1 MIQNQSSDQLY
12 KSIVSSNSR
21 VSGVKYLGSRK
32 LNTRHLFLLSLIVLL
47 LLGVSACGRKNTTDQ
62 KAPPENEQQTKIEG
76 SLEFNNVTLE
86 QADENGRPLWK
97 VKAKRGVYTQNQKTA
112 RVENPTGDLFQDGK
126 LVLRVS
132 ATEGEIQQD
141 GQKVFLKGQI
151 VATEIRNGLVLKG
164 QELEWRPKEDLLII
178 RNNLTGSHPQLQA
191 SAKEARYSSRTQRME
206 LFGQIVATAKDPSL
220 QMRTEHLIWQVSQQK
235 VIGDKQIKIDRYQ
248 GNQVTSSVIGNNS
261 EVNFK
266 TKIAKLKQNVEL
278 TSLDPPVK
286 VNSNSVT
293 WNLNSQMVVAD
304 QPVSIW
310 HSQEQVRINGSQ
322 GQVDLQQK
330 VAFLTGNVQGVA
342 TRNQAK
348 LKTNQLK
355 WEFANQ
361 LITAQGNVVYQ
372 QVNPP
377 LSLAGSSGLGRLQD
391 QTFVVTGS
399 RGSRVVTEII
409 P

>member
-1 MIQNQSSDQLY
+1 M
-12 KSIVSSNSR
+12 
-21 VSGVKYLGSRK
+21 
-32 LNTRHLFLLSLIVLL
+32 LL
-47 LLGVSACGRKNTTDQ
+47 LLGVSGCGGKKTTE
-62 KAPPENEQQTKIEG
+62 KAPTENEQPTNIEG

-97 VKAKRGVYTQNQKTA
+97 VKAKRGLYTQNQKTA

-151 VATEIRNGLVLKG
+151 VATEIRNGLVLRG
-164 QELEWRPKEDLLII
+164 QELEWRPKEDLLIV

-191 SAKEARYSSRTQRME
+191 SAKEARYFSRTQRME
-206 LFGQIVATAKDPSL
+206 LFGQIVATTKDPSL
-220 QMRTEHLIWQVSQQK
+220 QLRTEHLIWQVSQQI
-235 VIGDKQIKIDRYQ
+235 VIGDKRIKIDRYQ
-248 GNQVTSSVIGNNS
+248 GNQVTSSVIGNTS
-261 EVNFK
+261 EVNLK

-278 TSLDPPVK
+278 TSIEPPVK
-286 VNSNSVT
+286 VNGNSVT
-293 WNLNSQMVVAD
+293 WNLNNQVVVAD

-330 VAFLTGNVQGVA
+330 VAILSGNVQGVA

-355 WEFANQ
+355 WEFGNQ

-372 QVNPP
+372 QVNPL
-377 LSLAGSSGLGRLQD
+377 LSLAGSSGVGRLQD

-399 RGSRVVTEII
+399 RGSKVVTEII

>member
-1 MIQNQSSDQLY
+1 M
-12 KSIVSSNSR
+12 
-21 VSGVKYLGSRK
+21 SGGGKKFRSLPFIRGGLGWGRA
-32 LNTRHLFLLSLIVLL
+32 RIYAICLILLL
-47 LLGVSACGRKNTTDQ
+47 LLGVSGCGGKKTTEQ
-62 KAPPENEQQTKIEG
+62 KAPKENEKSAKIEG

-112 RVENPTGDLFQDGK
+112 RVDNPTGDLFQDGK

-132 ATEGEIQQD
+132 ANEGEVQQD

-191 SAKEARYSSRTQRME
+191 SAKEARYFSRKQQLE

-235 VIGDKQIKIDRYQ
+235 VIGDKRIKIDRYQ
-248 GNQVTSSVIGNNS
+248 GNQINSSVVGNFS
-261 EVNFK
+261 EVNLQ

-278 TSLDPPVK
+278 TSIDPPVK
-286 VNSNSVT
+286 VNGNSVI
-293 WNLNSQMVVAD
+293 WNLNNQVVVAD
-304 QPVSIW
+304 QPLSIW
-310 HSQEQVRINGSQ
+310 HLQEQVRINGSQ

-330 VAFLTGNVQGVA
+330 VAVLTGNVQGVA

-348 LKTNQLK
+348 LKTNQIK
-355 WEFANQ
+355 WEFGNQ

-377 LSLAGSSGLGRLQD
+377 LSLTGSSGLGRLQD
-391 QTFVVTGS
+391 QSFVVTGS
-399 RGSRVVTEII
+399 KGSRVVTEII